1 MYVYY
6 DEQGILRECVNDL
19 ALRQYADQVDD
30 IYIYLEGNR
39 TLTGLTLYIKVN
51 DTIGTTY
58 TRVLDLSAATK
69 LNVEVPYSSDR
80 TLKYFEVG
88 KRYTMIK
95 YALTSDDLAYN
106 GSISIEPVAYFTSG
120 ELPLGKI
127 VATVSESNIQAERN
141 LTYSE
146 YLNLMETINRLKQ
159 GLVPLVDITGKTYTV
174 AELYENFGE
183 YFVVIPSGM
192 IARYK
197 FSMQKLGTSTYGMVI
212 SLNNEYHIYTFYGA
226 SGSTTAIDNGSLTTF
241 LDSANQVQ
249 KGSIPN
255 VPSDNTKQYLLGAKG
270 YALDLYWKE
279 DN

>member
-1 MYVYY
+1 M
-6 DEQGILRECVNDL
+6 
-19 ALRQYADQVDD
+19 
-30 IYIYLEGNR
+30 
-39 TLTGLTLYIKVN
+39 TGLTLYIKVN

-58 TRVLDLSAATK
+58 TRVLDLSTATQ

-127 VATVSESNIQAERN
+127 IATVSESNIQAERN

-159 GLVPLVDITGKTYTV
+159 GLVPLIDTTGLTMTI
-174 AELYENFGE
+174 AELY
-183 YFVVIPSGM
+183 S
-192 IARYK
+192 A
-197 FSMQKLGTSTYGMVI
+197 YGDTFILKVPY
-212 SLNNEYHIYTFYGA
+212 SLAKYTFSIIKGGDTYTIA
-226 SGSTTAIDNGSLTTF
+226 ISNSIENLIYIFDAISGDTNAISNGQINYLLSI
-241 LDSANQVQ
+241 ANTRYEGRLPA
-249 KGSIPN
+249 K
-255 VPSDNTKQYLLGAKG
+255 PSDNTKNYTLKVVGLTQTTNWVA
-270 YALDLYWKE
+270 

>member
-30 IYIYLEGNR
+30 IYIYLEGDR

-58 TRVLDLSAATK
+58 TRVLDLSTATK

-95 YALTSDDLAYN
+95 YTLTSDDLAYN
-106 GSISIEPVAYFTSG
+106 GSISIEPVVYFTSG

-127 VATVSESNIQAERN
+127 IATVSESNIQAERN

-146 YLNLMETINRLKQ
+146 YLNLLETINRFKQ
-159 GLVPLVDITGKTYTV
+159 ELVPLIDTTGLTMTI
-174 AELYENFGE
+174 AELYSAYGDT
-183 YFVVIPSGM
+183 FVLKVPYLL
-192 IARYK
+192 AK
-197 FSMQKLGTSTYGMVI
+197 
-212 SLNNEYHIYTFYGA
+212 YTFSIVKGGNSYTVGVSNSIESLVYNYDTI
-226 SGSTTAIDNGSLTTF
+226 SGDTTVLSNGFIDAFLSVATTRYQGR
-241 LDSANQVQ
+241 LPA
-249 KGSIPN
+249 KPG
-255 VPSDNTKQYLLGAKG
+255 DNTKNYTLKVVGLTQTINWVA
-270 YALDLYWKE
+270 

>member
-30 IYIYLEGNR
+30 IYIYLEGDR

-51 DTIGTTY
+51 DTVATTY
-58 TRVLDLSAATK
+58 TRVLDLSTATQ

-127 VATVSESNIQAERN
+127 IATVSESNIQAERN

-146 YLNLMETINRLKQ
+146 YLNLLETINRFKQ
-159 GLVPLVDITGKTYTV
+159 ELVPLVDTTGLTMTIAELYSAYGEMFVLKVPYALAKYTFSIIKGGDTYTV
-174 AELYENFGE
+174 AISNSIENLV
-183 YFVVIPSGM
+183 YNYNAISGDTNA
-192 IARYK
+192 ISNGQINYLLSIANARYEGRLPAK
-197 FSMQKLGTSTYGMVI
+197 
-212 SLNNEYHIYTFYGA
+212 
-226 SGSTTAIDNGSLTTF
+226 
-241 LDSANQVQ
+241 
-249 KGSIPN
+249 
-255 VPSDNTKQYLLGAKG
+255 PSDNTKNYTLKVVGLTQTTNWVA
-270 YALDLYWKE
+270 

>member
-58 TRVLDLSAATK
+58 TRVLDLSTATQ

-106 GSISIEPVAYFTSG
+106 GSISIEPVANLKSG
-120 ELPLGKI
+120 EKPLDKNI
-127 VATVSESNIQAERN
+127 ETVSESNIQAERN

-159 GLVPLVDITGKTYTV
+159 GLVPLIDGTGLTMTLAELYSAYGDTFVVKIPTALAKYNFSIIKNTSTYTV
-174 AELYENFGE
+174 AVSNSIENNIYQFGG
-183 YFVVIPSGM
+183 ISGN
-192 IARYK
+192 
-197 FSMQKLGTSTYGMVI
+197 TTVI
-212 SLNNEYHIYTFYGA
+212 SNGA
-226 SGSTTAIDNGSLTTF
+226 ISSFLSLATNKYEGR
-241 LDSANQVQ
+241 LPL
-249 KGSIPN
+249 K
-255 VPSDNTKQYLLGAKG
+255 PSDNTKTYTLKISGPTLGTSWVA
-270 YALDLYWKE
+270 